1 MLEQESKYFACVL
14 GTLDHEAKFLS
25 LLLRPLLLLLLF
37 SVLSSLL
44 SSPYPLEMVGPKIS
58 RLALRPRLIKRAVSG
73 FASTSSC
80 MKDSI

>member
-25 LLLRPLLLLLLF
+25 LLLRPLLLLLF